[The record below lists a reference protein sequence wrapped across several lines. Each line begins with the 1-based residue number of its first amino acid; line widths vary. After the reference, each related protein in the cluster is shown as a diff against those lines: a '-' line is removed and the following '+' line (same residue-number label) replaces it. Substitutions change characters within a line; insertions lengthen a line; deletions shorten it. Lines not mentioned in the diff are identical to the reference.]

1 MGGFTAL
8 QRILRDLSRG
18 FPWPVAVVLHRSSD
32 DVIDTLP
39 VLLQQSSTLP
49 VREVED
55 KEPML
60 DGVVYVG
67 PSDYH
72 LLVGPEGFALST
84 DAKVNFARPCIDVF
98 LESATAVCG
107 SSLVA
112 VILTGA
118 SADGAAGAA
127 LVKAA
132 GGTVI
137 VQDPESAESP
147 LMPRS
152 ATPSAAPGSILAL
165 EEIGPTL
172 NRLAIRS
179 V

>member
-1 MGGFTAL
+1 MAIV
-8 QRILRDLSRG
+8 Q
-18 FPWPVAVVLHRSSD
+18 HRSSE
-32 DVIDTLP
+32 DVIDTLQT
-39 VLLQQSSTLP
+39 LLQQSCALP

-60 DGVVYVG
+60 DGVVYVA

-72 LLVGPEGFALST
+72 LLVGHDGFALST
-84 DAKVNFARPCIDVF
+84 DAKVNFARPCIDV
-98 LESATAVCG
+98 LLDSAVALCA

-118 SADGAAGAA
+118 SADGAVGATR
-127 LVKAA
+127 VKAK

-137 VQDPESAESP
+137 VQDPETAESP

-152 ATPSAAPGSILAL
+152 TIAAVIPDAVLPLA
-165 EEIGPTL
+165 EIGAAL
-172 NRLAIRS
+172 NRLAVRHL
-179 V
+179 